1 MSGKNINLGDKKIKA
16 NNFKK
21 SEKLFKIDDI
31 DVDNILASKSE
42 AYDTIISIK
51 CFTVYDYNHVVR
63 PLCIKLLQVT
73 GYGKCLDSNRTMSFE
88 VADKKLLKKYTKI
101 LVKVSSL
108 IGKEFDND
116 TVYGNNDKYIKTK
129 KKKKIY
135 GVKVNTNFQ
144 GKKIQKENTSCK
156 CLSLIMLD
164 YITKVNEKFSP
175 QTLLEECKHEKIKQ
189 NQKLSS

>member
-1 MSGKNINLGDKKIKA
+1 M
-16 NNFKK
+16 
-21 SEKLFKIDDI
+21 
-31 DVDNILASKSE
+31 
-42 AYDTIISIK
+42 
-51 CFTVYDYNHVVR
+51 
-63 PLCIKLLQVT
+63 T

-88 VADKKLLKKYTKI
+88 VADKKLLKKYTKL

-189 NQKLSS
+189 NQKLSSWWFRTKFFW

>member
-1 MSGKNINLGDKKIKA
+1 
-16 NNFKK
+16 
-21 SEKLFKIDDI
+21 
-31 DVDNILASKSE
+31 
-42 AYDTIISIK
+42 
-51 CFTVYDYNHVVR
+51 
-63 PLCIKLLQVT
+63 
-73 GYGKCLDSNRTMSFE
+73 MSFE